1 MGIESLHRIWPRR
14 ATRWWHR
21 LAGVA
26 ERGAGSEA
34 APAHRALR
42 GIDFDEAQAQ
52 ALCELVADPS
62 SGITRVTVVGAGPRL
77 LDAIEDVA
85 TDCGV
90 ALEEARRNGARSGSA
105 RLIGTG
111 AEGTGHTREAHP

>member
-1 MGIESLHRIWPRR
+1 MMGTESLHRIWPRP

-21 LAGVA
+21 VAGVA
-26 ERGAGSEA
+26 ERSAGSGA
-34 APAHRALR
+34 ALTGWASR
-42 GIDFDEAQAQ
+42 GVDPDEAQAR

-85 TDCGV
+85 AECGV
-90 ALEEARRNGARSGSA
+90 ALEEARRK
-105 RLIGTG
+105 
-111 AEGTGHTREAHP
+111 E

>member
-1 MGIESLHRIWPRR
+1 MGIDSLHRIWPRH

-21 LAGVA
+21 VAGVA
-26 ERGAGSEA
+26 ERTAGSGA
-34 APAHRALR
+34 ALAGWASR
-42 GIDFDEAQAQ
+42 GGDLDEAQAR
-52 ALCELVADPS
+52 ALCELVDDPG

-85 TDCGV
+85 AECGV
-90 ALEEARRNGARSGSA
+90 ALEESRRNGAGSGSA

-111 AEGTGHTREAHP
+111 AEGTGHTRRKE